1 MQAHKRT
8 GFDKETQTPVYSP
21 FFPEP
26 CGGIE
31 KHPEANGVLSEILT
45 SLLNNGVI
53 YRFPQQWWRE
63 IFIPGQMLP
72 FAAIFVNEISEEH
85 VPHLLYKLHNFF
97 HSGQGNSPS
106 EDDLKPDY
114 HARLRYDQNQWFNFS
129 LEGGT
134 FLAVNPPDTP
144 FFNQTL
150 PNHLKESYFLLF
162 LIALHQRFALMMIS
176 ERVAQNWLIKSDKA
190 AVIKREEIFEDIRS
204 QMLLFTARGYFAQ
217 VMQREHHHRC
227 YLKWQEVFQTER
239 LYREISDEIR
249 EIHEYTIT
257 QQYSRLERRISMLGI
272 FIGVPSLI
280 LMYLGINIKGFTYP
294 DGMTWQ
300 LAGLLSFGLG
310 FAISFLILWLMRRR

>member
-1 MQAHKRT
+1 M
-8 GFDKETQTPVYSP
+8 
-21 FFPEP
+21 
-26 CGGIE
+26 
-31 KHPEANGVLSEILT
+31 
-45 SLLNNGVI
+45 
-53 YRFPQQWWRE
+53 
-63 IFIPGQMLP
+63 
-72 FAAIFVNEISEEH
+72 
-85 VPHLLYKLHNFF
+85 
-97 HSGQGNSPS
+97 
-106 EDDLKPDY
+106 
-114 HARLRYDQNQWFNFS
+114 
-129 LEGGT
+129 EGGT

-190 AVIKREEIFEDIRS
+190 ASVKREKIFEEIRS

-227 YLKWQEVFQTER
+227 YMKWQEIFQTER

-249 EIHEYTIT
+249 EIHEYTTIH
-257 QQYSRLERRISMLGI
+257 QYRRLERRISRLGV

-294 DGMTWQ
+294 DGITWQ
-300 LAGLLSFGLG
+300 LSGLAL
-310 FAISFLILWLMRRR
+310 